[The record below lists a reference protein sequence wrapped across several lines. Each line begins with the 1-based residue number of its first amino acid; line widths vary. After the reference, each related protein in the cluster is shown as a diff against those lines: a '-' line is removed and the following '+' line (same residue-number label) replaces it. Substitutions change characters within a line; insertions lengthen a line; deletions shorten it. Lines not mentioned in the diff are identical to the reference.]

1 MNDALI
7 IRQIVAGNN
16 TEEVLALVEELGLSI
31 LKVTYY
37 NSIN

>member
-31 LKVTYY
+31 LKVTHY